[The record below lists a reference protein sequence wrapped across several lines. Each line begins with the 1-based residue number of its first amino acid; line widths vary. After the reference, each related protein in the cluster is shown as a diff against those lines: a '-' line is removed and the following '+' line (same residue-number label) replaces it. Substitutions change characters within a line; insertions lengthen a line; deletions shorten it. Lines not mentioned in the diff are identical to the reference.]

1 MVCMNA
7 SPFVF
12 LGNLLARLC
21 DESIK
26 RGQKLEEA
34 TRSSCLIPPD
44 LRRYEINLEGSFF
57 FQHQSLSLLAI
68 GRTKIWSYF
77 FFPPFF
83 RASAIRTVIS
93 IVSHS
98 RESCIVQDDR

>member
-57 FQHQSLSLLAI
+57 FNTNLSLFLRLE
-68 GRTKIWSYF
+68 GRKFGHIF
-77 FFPPFF
+77 FSLPFF
-83 RASAIRTVIS
+83 ERAQLER
-93 IVSHS
+93 
-98 RESCIVQDDR
+98 

>member
-57 FQHQSLSLLAI
+57 STPISLFLQLEGRKFGHIFFSLPFFERAQLELSLI
-68 GRTKIWSYF
+68 HI
-77 FFPPFF
+77 
-83 RASAIRTVIS
+83 
-93 IVSHS
+93 
-98 RESCIVQDDR
+98 